1 LDPVGQ
7 VSNKAQKAPGWTE
20 DGLPDMDVRIDAPAS
35 GAMSAALARLLR
47 PRSIAIA
54 GASPDA
60 RTMGGA
66 VLANVERFA
75 FDGAVHLISPTRDE
89 INGRSCIKSADDL
102 PMDVDAA
109 VLNVPGGA
117 ILPMVEACARRDVG
131 GVIVFASGFA
141 EAGEEGRLAQ
151 ERVTA
156 VCREAGMAL
165 LGPNC
170 LGYANF
176 VDGIAL
182 TFEPVQPAP
191 LGNRRSVAVIAQS
204 GATASNIRAA
214 MQGRGISV
222 SLSAATGNEA
232 VIDGSDLIDFIIA
245 AGTADAIGLY
255 AEQIRDP
262 ERFLA
267 AARRARTAGVPIVM
281 LHPGRSQRGM
291 AAAASHTGAMAGD
304 YALMRT
310 AVENEAVVAVN
321 TMDEL
326 FDTLAIL
333 HRYPSPVPGDLAIV
347 TNSGA
352 IRGMCFDFAEDIGL
366 PLAQVSEATLARLAE
381 KLPGMEIDNPL
392 DVGTTGFVSGA
403 IYGDTSEIMLDDPAV
418 SGVLLPMASGAPP
431 QQRSKSD
438 AVIPVAQTA
447 SKPVIMALTGDEA
460 PLDPEFLAVM
470 RESETPLF
478 RSPER
483 AMRAFAAINRYAAAL
498 RNVDDRTPAATG
510 LSGWAAPGV
519 KPEYL
524 GKDFLRTIG
533 VRVPEGGLATTVEE
547 ALALAGRIGFPL
559 VLKAQAVA
567 LSHKSDVGGVIL
579 NLRDEAEL
587 RAGWDRLIANIG
599 GAQIDGVLVEQMS
612 SPGLEMI
619 VGARHH
625 PQWGASVLVGLGGVW
640 IEALEA
646 AELLPADISH
656 ARAVERIMGLRGAKL
671 LGPFRGQLARDVDAV
686 ADVVVKLG
694 AAMRAGI
701 GIEEID
707 INPLMVLAQGQGAIA
722 LDALIVTA

>member
-1 LDPVGQ
+1 
-7 VSNKAQKAPGWTE
+7 
-20 DGLPDMDVRIDAPAS
+20 
-35 GAMSAALARLLR
+35 MSAALTRLLR

-66 VLANVERFA
+66 VLANVERFG
-75 FDGAVHLISPTRDE
+75 FVGEVHLISPTRDE
-89 INGRSCIKSADDL
+89 INGRPCIKSVDDL
-102 PMDVDAA
+102 PEGVDAA
-109 VLNVPGGA
+109 VLNVPGTA
-117 ILPMVEACARRDVG
+117 ILPMVEACARRKVG

-141 EAGEEGRLAQ
+141 EAGEEGRKTQ
-151 ERVTA
+151 EA
-156 VCREAGMAL
+156 VASLCRDAGMAL

-170 LGYANF
+170 LGFANF

-182 TFEPVQPAP
+182 TFEPTQPAP

-310 AVENEAVVAVN
+310 AVENEAVVTVD

-333 HRYPSPVPGDLAIV
+333 HRYPNPAPGDLAIV

-352 IRGMCFDFAEDIGL
+352 IRGMCLDFAEDIGL
-366 PLAQVSEATLARLAE
+366 PLAEVSEGTLARLGEA
-381 KLPGMEIDNPL
+381 LPGLEIDNPL

-403 IYGDTSEIMLDDPAV
+403 VYGDTSAIMLEDPAV

-438 AVIPVAQTA
+438 AVIPVALA
-447 SKPVIMALTGDEA
+447 SSKPVVMALTGDEA

-483 AMRAFAAINRYAAAL
+483 AMRAFAAVNRYAAAL
-498 RNVDDRTPAATG
+498 RTIDDRTSAAIG
-510 LSGWAAPGV
+510 LPGWVEAGV
-519 KPEYL
+519 KPEYV
-524 GKDFLRTIG
+524 GKDFLRAIG
-533 VRVPEGGLATTVEE
+533 VRVPEGELAGTIDE
-547 ALALAGRIGFPL
+547 ALAIAGRIGFPL
-559 VLKAQAVA
+559 VIKAQAAA

-579 NLRDEAEL
+579 NLRDEPEL
-587 RAGWDRLIANIG
+587 RAGWDRLMGNIG
-599 GAQIDGVLVEQMS
+599 GAHLDGVLVEQMS
-612 SPGLEMI
+612 APGLEMI

-625 PQWGASVLVGLGGVW
+625 PHWGASVLVGLGGVW
-640 IEALEA
+640 IEALDA

-656 ARAVERIMGLRGAKL
+656 ARAVERIRGLRGARL
-671 LGPFRGQLARDVDAV
+671 LGAFRGQPARDVDAV
-686 ADVVVKLG
+686 ADVVVKVG

-707 INPLMVLAQGQGAIA
+707 INPLMVLAEGQGAVA
-722 LDALIVTA
+722 LDALIVTGA